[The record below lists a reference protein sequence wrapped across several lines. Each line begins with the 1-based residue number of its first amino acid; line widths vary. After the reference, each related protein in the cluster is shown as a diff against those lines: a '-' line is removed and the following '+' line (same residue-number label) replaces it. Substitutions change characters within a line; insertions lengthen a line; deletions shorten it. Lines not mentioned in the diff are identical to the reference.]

1 MSVFVR
7 KEAYT
12 GSVKAIVLD
21 WAGTAVD
28 YGCMGPAA
36 VFVDVFKEQGI
47 EVTVHEARQFMGI
60 EKKEHI
66 RQMCSLESV
75 SKAWQDKFGSLPGE
89 PDIDKLYDRTADMM
103 VAAIANHSDPIPGVL
118 ETIGQIRAMGI
129 KIGSCTGYVQEMMD
143 VLVPAAKEKGYA
155 PDAIFC
161 SSDAPAGRPYPWMC
175 YLNAIELGVY
185 PMEAMV
191 KIGDTIADIEEGLN
205 AGMWT
210 IGIVKT
216 GNEMGLT
223 RQDLEAL
230 DSTDREARINEI
242 TQRFEAA
249 GAHYVL
255 EQTADVVPV
264 IEAIN
269 ERLATGEQPL
279 GVA

>member
-36 VFVDVFKEQGI
+36 VFVEVFKEQGI
-47 EVTVHEARQFMGI
+47 EVTVQEARQFMGI

-66 RQMCSLESV
+66 RQMCALESV
-75 SKAWQDKFGSLPGE
+75 SKAWQDKYGSLPGE

-118 ETIGQIRAMGI
+118 ETIDQIRAMGI

-230 DSTDREARINEI
+230 DPTDREARINEI

-255 EQTADVVPV
+255 EQTADVIPV

-269 ERLATGEQPL
+269 ARLAKGEQPL
-279 GVA
+279 GAA